1 MDVRTAYA
9 YRLHTTVGIGTLCVL
24 SVPMLEW
31 CWMGGM
37 LRWCVGGRQCLWTLI
52 SEASNSTVR
61 GETSGL
67 ARGRALLSAH
77 AVACQEMVGILQE
90 FARRIRGRIDVFR

>member
-1 MDVRTAYA
+1 MVLDGWDAEMVCWRE
-9 YRLHTTVGIGTLCVL
+9 TVSLDFD
-24 SVPMLEW
+24 
-31 CWMGGM
+31 
-37 LRWCVGGRQCLWTLI
+37 
-52 SEASNSTVR
+52 SNSTVR

-77 AVACQEMVGILQE
+77 AVVCQEMVGILEE